1 MPPSPHAESFGF
13 LIADVGRLMRRA
25 FQARLGDGP
34 LTFAQAR
41 LLAYVER
48 QQGLRQVE
56 LAELMEIQPITLARL
71 IDQLADAGLVERRPD
86 ADDRRAYRL
95 HLTDAAAPQLAAVR
109 RIGTEIRAEAVA
121 GLDEQDAARLAA
133 MLRRMRDNLGAAPRR
148 PDREG

>member
-1 MPPSPHAESFGF
+1 MPPPPHAESFGF

-71 IDQLADAGLVERRPD
+71 VDQLAEAGLVERRPD

-95 HLTDAAAPQLAAVR
+95 HLTEAAAPQLEAVR
-109 RIGTEIRAEAVA
+109 RIGAEVRAEAVA
-121 GLDEQDAARLAA
+121 GLDEQDSARLAA
-133 MLRRMRDNLGAAPRR
+133 MLRRMRDNLAGPRR
-148 PDREG
+148 PDREA

>member
-71 IDQLADAGLVERRPD
+71 VDQLAEVGLVERRPD
-86 ADDRRAYRL
+86 AEDRRAYRL
-95 HLTDAAAPQLAAVR
+95 HLTAAAAPRLEAVR
-109 RIGTEIRAEAVA
+109 RIGAEVRAEAIA
-121 GLDEQDAARLAA
+121 GLDEHDANRLAA
-133 MLRRMRDNLGAAPRR
+133 MLRRMRDNLAGPRR
-148 PDREG
+148 SDREA